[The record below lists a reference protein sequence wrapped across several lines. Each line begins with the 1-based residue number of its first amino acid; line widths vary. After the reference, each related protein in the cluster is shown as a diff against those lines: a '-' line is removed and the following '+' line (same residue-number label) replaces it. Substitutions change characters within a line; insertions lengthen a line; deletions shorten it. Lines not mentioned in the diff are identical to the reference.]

1 MVDGENENSV
11 EMDTTQAVSYPRG
24 VEDYRVGSNASGQ
37 GSDGYVSGNEWEKKW
52 ANGVQRRQKNATKSL
67 DIKVDEVVSRSSG
80 H

>member
-24 VEDYRVGSNASGQ
+24 LEDYRVRSNTSGQ

-52 ANGVQRRQKNATKSL
+52 ANGVQRRRKGSKKSL
-67 DIKVDEVVSRSSG
+67 DIGVDEVVSRCSG